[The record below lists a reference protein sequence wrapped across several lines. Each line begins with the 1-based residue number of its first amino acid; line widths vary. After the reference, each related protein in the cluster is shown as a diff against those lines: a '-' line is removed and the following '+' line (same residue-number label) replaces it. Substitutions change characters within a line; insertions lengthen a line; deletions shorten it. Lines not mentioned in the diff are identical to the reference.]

1 MTQPEKTVTP
11 DFIGFRIRLGT
22 ERQGSNEG
30 EREREGNREANFH
43 LSITSC
49 IFSGRTVSFFLLH
62 FSMLHLYGNV
72 LVILQFL
79 STHLSEF
86 SRGEHTQTDL
96 ELAHTTRKPHQHLLP
111 VITPFLDF

>member
-49 IFSGRTVSFFLLH
+49 IFSGRTVSFFLIALFNVTFIWKC
-62 FSMLHLYGNV
+62 FSYTPV
-72 LVILQFL
+72 LK
-79 STHLSEF
+79 
-86 SRGEHTQTDL
+86 HTSQ
-96 ELAHTTRKPHQHLLP
+96 
-111 VITPFLDF
+111 